1 MSEFQ
6 QAVDQFRRAVSRAI
20 ATCQSIPIE
29 AWNGTP
35 DQPISFGEILEH
47 MAIANG
53 LTGRRLRAMASRD
66 EDKNFVSALEDDEIP
81 HVFWRGAEPPNLA
94 VPTGTWTD
102 RDHAIERFRVG
113 TSELIELAFTDC
125 GDMRK
130 KGEPHPKFGPLDGV
144 QWALFAAAHTERHR
158 SEMIGLLEQGSIS

>member
-53 LTGRRLRAMASRD
+53 LTGRRLQAIARIA
-66 EDKNFVSALEDDEIP
+66 EDDNFASALEDDEIP

-102 RDHAIERFRVG
+102 RDEAIERFRSSM
-113 TSELIELAFTDC
+113 SELIDLASTEC

-130 KGEPHPKFGPLDGV
+130 KGEIHPIFGPLDGV

-158 SEMIGLLEQGSIS
+158 SEMIGLLGQR